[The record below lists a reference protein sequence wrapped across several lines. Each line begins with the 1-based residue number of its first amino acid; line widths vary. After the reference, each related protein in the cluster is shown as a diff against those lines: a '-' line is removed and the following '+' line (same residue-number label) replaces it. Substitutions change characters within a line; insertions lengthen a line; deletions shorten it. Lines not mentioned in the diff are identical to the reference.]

1 MNEEITL
8 TNLESPE
15 TSIVTQNDTEKYILE
30 IFHEEDFQSRIK
42 THLKEAVTKEL
53 ASLSQLLKDSIRD
66 WVQREKNKMVPQT
79 DPKQIEM
86 AGKLEELESENRML
100 AMDNDSMARKIELK
114 DHENKML
121 FDSLQA
127 TLTRK

>member
-1 MNEEITL
+1 MNEENTL
-8 TNLESPE
+8 TNLEQPE
-15 TSIVTQNDTEKYILE
+15 TSIASQNDTEKYILE
-30 IFHEEDFQSRIK
+30 IFHEDDFQSRIK
-42 THLKEAVTKEL
+42 THLTEAITREL
-53 ASLSQLLKDSIRD
+53 ASMSQLLKESIRD
-66 WVQREKNKMVPQT
+66 WVQREKNKIVPQT

-86 AGKLEELESENRML
+86 SGKIDDLESENRML
-100 AMDNDSMARKIELK
+100 AMDNDSLARKIELK